1 MRCERIETLLDAYVD
16 HETSAGETA
25 ALETHLQECPTC
37 RRELE
42 SRRELRRLFS
52 GRRKVAAPTGLQDR
66 IVAAVAEG
74 EDGDR
79 TERRAG
85 NLASRRWRRARWPLA
100 LAAAAVLAFA
110 VVLPSLRRQE
120 GVDAVA
126 PAFTTPSRVVVPR
139 YGEKAG
145 QDTPVKF
152 GGIDLGRNS

>member
-16 HETSAGETA
+16 RETSAEETA
-25 ALETHLQECPTC
+25 ALETHLQECPAC

-52 GRRKVAAPTGLQDR
+52 GRPQVTAPAGLQDR
-66 IVAAVAEG
+66 IVAAVSES

-79 TERRAG
+79 TERRG
-85 NLASRRWRRARWPLA
+85 ENPASLRWRRARWPLA

-110 VVLPSLRRQE
+110 LVLPSLRTQE
-120 GVDAVA
+120 GGDASA
-126 PAFTTPSRVVVPR
+126 PPFTSPARVVVPR